1 MAGNQSPPSDIQN
14 VFSPPFRAQLSVLNP
29 GSPSIRQSL
38 SRSPSKTP
46 RRLIASRSA
55 SPRVNAPLSPIC
67 GSPTERSRS
76 TSLLPTIKRNVQN
89 CFGTPRANRKRTSH
103 MFVWEA
109 KSEESAACREKR
121 QGPLERTL
129 SEKTDNGNATPHS
142 SGSCSDDIE
151 NQSKLAMNQ
160 DDPVLDI
167 TTKRKSSELFEGNG
181 HSRAAMERLEKGGS
195 LGRFAAKSSPLKR
208 SDGFMNLDHSYLGS
222 PSAKRRSLHGVH
234 LGSGFNIFDQAAEE
248 EKSQDLGG
256 NGITMDT
263 SSSPDQTTP
272 SHTPRKSS
280 SLRRSMQ
287 PRQEK
292 PGFAKSRLHAAV
304 ADIPTSPA
312 NHSMRDQFRMSLD
325 NHLPPQIPHDSPFS
339 SQGALPSASIHPVS
353 QVQSHVSIFTRSQRG
368 RHPLTRQLSQSSTSS
383 LMTDDSPT
391 HFPAKQADNRRKHN
405 DFARSLP
412 LGSRRPAS
420 SDAST
425 QGQSSQGYSVE
436 GSFSTPENYKAA
448 RPLAQAFMST
458 GLISKRHRTQPDTQG
473 DLNAE
478 RSIMPDTPCKRQPF
492 TTIPTPALAKDSE
505 AHRHH
510 VSRHSF
516 GTPSTPMHN
525 HTHNINLASLGKNV
539 SIFGSNIKSVAARRS
554 SLFSNDGDGEGTTSP
569 SRTFL
574 RRQVS
579 TDSDLPPT
587 PTRPMQSPWAGKAQ
601 SSTMNR
607 GKPMREGQEQTSW
620 LGNKSP
626 NAKFEPTCKLPS
638 PLVVP
643 EEVKDLESNEVQQNP
658 PPALQSRIH
667 FPVPLSLT
675 RSRSARLFQTPAP
688 LQRTSNTFPLLKV
701 NAKSIHLST
710 ASPISEL
717 CERLSPRT
725 PQEAHTPPD
734 PSRLS
739 ISAVANGEPD
749 FRFGSQA
756 RRLSM
761 GPPETP
767 TAVKDSSLNFSI
779 FASSVTPTAASR
791 VAEID
796 PCLTARFDKVEPLG
810 GGDFSRVY
818 KVSKPKNS
826 TSLIPHFSRSIQ
838 QHPQTDPRIV
848 WAVKRSVTPYM
859 GNRDRER
866 RLQEVHAL
874 KAMGTSEHIIHLIDH
889 WEEKGHLY
897 IQTEYCEEGTLQGFV
912 NQAGRYARL
921 DDFRIWKILI
931 ELASVSTLMHQV
943 SAY

>member
-1 MAGNQSPPSDIQN
+1 M
-14 VFSPPFRAQLSVLNP
+14 
-29 GSPSIRQSL
+29 
-38 SRSPSKTP
+38 
-46 RRLIASRSA
+46 
-55 SPRVNAPLSPIC
+55 
-67 GSPTERSRS
+67 
-76 TSLLPTIKRNVQN
+76 QN
-89 CFGTPRANRKRTSH
+89 CFGTPRTNRKRTSH
-103 MFVWEA
+103 IFVWEA
-109 KSEESAACREKR
+109 NSEESTACREER
-121 QGPLERTL
+121 HGPLERTL
-129 SEKTDNGNATPHS
+129 SERTDNGNATPHS

-151 NQSKLAMNQ
+151 NQSKLAIIQ
-160 DDPVLDI
+160 DDPALDT
-167 TTKRKSSELFEGNG
+167 TTKRKSSDLFEGSG
-181 HSRAAMERLEKGGS
+181 HPRTALERLEKGGS

-248 EKSQDLGG
+248 EKSQDLDG
-256 NGITMDT
+256 NGNTMDT

-292 PGFAKSRLHAAV
+292 PSFVKSRLHAAV
-304 ADIPTSPA
+304 ADVPASPV
-312 NHSMRDQFRMSLD
+312 NHNLKDRFRMSLD

-353 QVQSHVSIFTRSQRG
+353 QVQNHVSIFTKSQNG

-391 HFPAKQADNRRKHN
+391 HFPSKQVDNRRKYN

-425 QGQSSQGYSVE
+425 QGQSSQGYSVD

-458 GLISKRHRTQPDTQG
+458 GLISKRHRNQPDTQG

-492 TTIPTPALAKDSE
+492 TSIPTPAIAKDSE
-505 AHRHH
+505 AQRDRA
-510 VSRHSF
+510 SRHSF
-516 GTPSTPMHN
+516 GTPSTPMHT

-539 SIFGSNIKSVAARRS
+539 SIFGSSIRSIAASRP
-554 SLFSNDGDGEGTTSP
+554 SLFSTDRNREGTTSP
-569 SRTFL
+569 SRNFL

-579 TDSDLPPT
+579 SDSDLPPT
-587 PTRPMQSPWAGKAQ
+587 PTKATQSPWTGKGQ
-601 SSTMNR
+601 YSTVNR
-607 GKPMREGQEQTSW
+607 GETVIDIQEQIPW
-620 LGNKSP
+620 LVNKSP
-626 NAKFEPTCKLPS
+626 NAKFEPTCKLLS
-638 PLVVP
+638 PLAVP
-643 EEVKDLESNEVQQNP
+643 EEVKDLESNEVQQSP
-658 PPALQSRIH
+658 PPASQFRSH

-675 RSRSARLFQTPAP
+675 RSRSARFFQTPAP

-710 ASPISEL
+710 AGPISEL

-749 FRFGSQA
+749 LRLGPQA

-767 TAVKDSSLNFSI
+767 TAVKDFALNSSI

-826 TSLIPHFSRSIQ
+826 KTLIPHFSRSAQ
-838 QHPQTDPRIV
+838 QHPQTDPRTV

-866 RLQEVHAL
+866 RLQEVYAL
-874 KAMGTSEHIIHLIDH
+874 KAMGKSEHIIHLIDH

-921 DDFRIWKILI
+921 DDFRIWKILV
-931 ELASVSTLMHQV
+931 ELATV
-943 SAY
+943 SALSH